1 MSRSRLHHALIA
13 FIGLAL
19 FWSAPAGTEYLPTAV
34 AVSSENKNDK
44 VVVLETDLV
53 ADNPALLDNNGIVH
67 SAFILDPHLVNPWGV
82 AEGPSSPFWVA
93 DNGDGVSTLYRVP
106 GAGNTAVSMVNMIF
120 SIPSPG
126 DPLGRSGTPTG
137 AAFNTDIAGQGFK
150 VIGVDRSGNAAAAPA
165 TFLFATENGTI
176 VGWNPTINPPN
187 FDLNQAGTYGI
198 IAKDNSVNPSAAAG
212 AVYKGLAIATD
223 AAGKTF
229 LYATNFRAGTVEV
242 YDDSFTPATLP
253 AGAFVDPQLPH
264 DFAPFNIVLVGG
276 RLFVTYAKQDKAK
289 HDDVAAPAHGIVDIF
304 DLAGNVPA
312 RFTQHARLNSPWG
325 VVQAPSSFGE
335 FAGAILIGNFGDGR
349 INAFDAGTGDF
360 IGPVTNTLG
369 QEILI
374 DGLWTLTVGNG
385 QAGGDPNVIYFTAG
399 PNGEQHGLFG
409 SLESVALGTPCGI
422 PCR

>member
-1 MSRSRLHHALIA
+1 MIRMRSHLALTA
-13 FIGLAL
+13 LIGLAL

-34 AVSSENKNDK
+34 TASAEHNNDK

-53 ADNPALLDNNGIVH
+53 ADNPGLLDNNGIVH
-67 SAFILDPHLVNPWGV
+67 SPFIIDPHLVNPWGV
-82 AEGPSSPFWVA
+82 A
-93 DNGDGVSTLYRVP
+93 DNGEGVSTLYRVP
-106 GAGNTAVSMVNMIF
+106 GAGNTAVSMVPMIF

-137 AAFNTDIAGQGFK
+137 AVFNTAMSAQRFK
-150 VIGVDRSGNAAAAPA
+150 IVGVDRSRNAATQPA
-165 TFLFATENGTI
+165 TFLFATEDGTI

-198 IAKDNSVNPSAAAG
+198 IAVDNSKNPTMADG

-242 YDDSFTPATLP
+242 YDDSFHPAPLP
-253 AGAFVDPQLPH
+253 AGAFTDPHLPH
-264 DFAPFNIVLVGG
+264 DFAPFNIVLVGA

-289 HDDVAAPAHGIVDIF
+289 HDDVAAPAHGIVDTF
-304 DLAGNVPA
+304 DLSGNMLA

-325 VVQAPSSFGE
+325 VVRAPSSFGE

-349 INAFDAGTGDF
+349 INAFDADTGDF
-360 IGPVTNTLG
+360 LASVTNSLG

-374 DGLWTLTVGNG
+374 DGLWTLTAGNG
-385 QAGGDPNVIYFTAG
+385 QNGGEPNAIYFTAG
-399 PNGEQHGLFG
+399 PNGEKHGLFG
-409 SLESVALGTPCGI
+409 SLEPVLLGSPCGV